1 MTDPIAPILQKV
13 TLADVK
19 VDRRLRPVSDAGVQ
33 SILASV
39 SEIGRIKD
47 PVHVRKTKAGLV
59 LLAGGHRM
67 AAYAA
72 LGIAEVEAWVWSGIT
87 NDHAKMIEID
97 DNLAGAE
104 MGPLDTAVFLAERKR
119 VYERLHPETVH
130 GGDRKS
136 VAFKNQVDIV
146 SVRSFVAAT
155 AEKFGLS
162 DRHVRRL
169 VEAGEKLGIDSARLR
184 NIPRQITLKDLIEI
198 AKVGEPVERY
208 AIVDALREGKAKSAA
223 EARRVFKA
231 AQSGVEPAPKDPV
244 EAAFKDLSTRWARAP
259 MAAKRRFVAEFF
271 EELGLLGADEEEARF
286 AAERSALPLA
296 AAEGENI
303 EAEINAAYATL
314 SQRARDM
321 LEAAE

>member
-1 MTDPIAPILQKV
+1 MTSAIAPTLQMIR
-13 TLADVK
+13 LADVM
-19 VDRRLRPVSDAGVQ
+19 VDRRLRPVSEAGVQ

-39 SEIGRIKD
+39 AEIGRIKD
-47 PVHVRKTKAGLV
+47 PVHVRKTKTELV

-72 LGIAEVEAWVWSGIT
+72 LGITEAEAWVWSGIT
-87 NDHAKMIEID
+87 NDQARMIEID

-104 MGPLDTAVFLAERKR
+104 MGPLDTAVFLAERKK
-119 VYERLHPETVH
+119 VYERLHPETKRGIAGALARH
-130 GGDRKS
+130 S
-136 VAFKNQVDIV
+136 ATDIV
-146 SVRSFVAAT
+146 SVASFVATT
-155 AEKFGLS
+155 AEKFGMS
-162 DRHVRRL
+162 ERHVRRL

-231 AQSGVEPAPKDPV
+231 AQSGVEPAHKDPV
-244 EAAFKDLSTRWARAP
+244 EAAFKVLSTRWSRAP

-271 EELGLLGADEEEARF
+271 EELGLLGADEEETRF
-286 AAERSALPLA
+286 QVERSLLPL
-296 AAEGENI
+296 
-303 EAEINAAYATL
+303 EADE
-314 SQRARDM
+314 
-321 LEAAE
+321 